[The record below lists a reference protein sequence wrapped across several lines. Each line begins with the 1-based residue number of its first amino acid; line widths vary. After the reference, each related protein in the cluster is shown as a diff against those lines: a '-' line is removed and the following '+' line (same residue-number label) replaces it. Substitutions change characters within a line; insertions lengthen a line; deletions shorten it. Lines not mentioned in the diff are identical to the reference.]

1 MSPASLFILFN
12 ISSSRSSVG
21 IFDGSKHKPLYSP
34 GFVSVSVKVI
44 PLIEFAVWFSKFIFG
59 FKKFSNLYDYLKKF
73 HTIIDNPIN
82 A

>member
-44 PLIEFAVWFSKFIFG
+44 PLIEFAVWFSKFIFHVDVAIPT
-59 FKKFSNLYDYLKKF
+59 KNIEA
-73 HTIIDNPIN
+73 TQR
-82 A
+82 